1 MSAYYLIGE
10 HLSHSCSPEIHRS
23 FGRYDYAFKE
33 LTPGELGRYL
43 KEKRYSGL
51 NVTIPYKQ
59 AVIPYLDHLDAQAS
73 AIGAVNTIVNRD
85 GQLWGYNTDFGGMLD
100 SLHALG
106 CESLA
111 GKTVLILGTGGT
123 SRTALAVCKALRA
136 EKALRVSR
144 SGKDCALTYD
154 EARNRCP
161 DAAWIINCTPAGMY
175 PNLDELPLPL
185 EKRPI
190 CHSERSEE
198 SVPFPKLQGVFDCIY
213 NPLRTRLVLS
223 AQQRGLSAR
232 LAYAGEAGSPVLR
245 AFHGIPCE
253 GSCGGRDLRQAA
265 AGPGKPGSDRYAGG
279 REDYRGPPAGPNNR
293 KALR

>member
-1 MSAYYLIGE
+1 MASYYLIGE
-10 HLSHSCSPEIHRS
+10 RLSHSCSPELHRC
-23 FGRYDYAFKE
+23 FGRYDYALKE
-33 LTPGELGRYL
+33 LAPGELGRFL
-43 KEKRYSGL
+43 NEKNFSGL

-59 AVIPYLDHLDAQAS
+59 AVIPYLDRLDAQAS

-100 SLHALG
+100 SLQALG

-123 SRTALAVCKALRA
+123 SRTALAVCTALRA

-175 PNLDELPLPL
+175 PNLDELPLL
-185 EKRPI
+185 FEKRPI

-198 SVPFPKLQGVFDCIY
+198 SVPPCHSERSEESVPFPLAWGRP
-213 NPLRTRLVLS
+213 PLRYGAHWLPR
-223 AQQRGLSAR
+223 
-232 LAYAGEAGSPVLR
+232 
-245 AFHGIPCE
+245 
-253 GSCGGRDLRQAA
+253 
-265 AGPGKPGSDRYAGG
+265 AGG
-279 REDYRGPPAGPNNR
+279 QWPPLRRGGHMPPREEMTIFPSPSSSRIW
-293 KALR
+293 